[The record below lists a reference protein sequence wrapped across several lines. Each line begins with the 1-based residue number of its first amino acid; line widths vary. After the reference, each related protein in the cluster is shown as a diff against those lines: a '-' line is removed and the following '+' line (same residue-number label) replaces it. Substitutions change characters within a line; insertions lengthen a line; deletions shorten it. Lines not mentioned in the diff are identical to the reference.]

1 MRFCLGVI
9 VSLGLLLPAW
19 ASSGEVKALLE
30 PLQRPGVE
38 VWLDKECFAE
48 GDLLIVHVKA
58 ERDGFLT
65 LYDLTPDGEV
75 VKLFPNRYSPN
86 ARITGGQEF
95 RIPPPG
101 AGYAIRVHIPSDV
114 RLPAY
119 ETLWAIVT
127 AVPVSFP
134 DHAETTA
141 LLVREVQ
148 EKLAGLPSGTWWAST
163 SVRFGYGPCEEGAP
177 SVPQAGETPSADLA
191 SLQAAI
197 DRAGANWSAGNTW
210 PWALPEGEREKLC
223 GTVLREPDPERRIED
238 EALRAPDIE
247 LPAHLDWRDV
257 NGDDWTTPIKD
268 QGLCGSCWDFAAV
281 AVLECLLDIESSDPA
296 DSPQE
301 IMSEQY
307 LLSYCDN
314 CLAFGRGC
322 QGGYIDAAMAFLTR
336 WGTVTAACFP
346 YAADD
351 ELRRETTSC
360 YTRRLLYWYYAGGI
374 TRPAK
379 VDEIKTAL
387 YLYGPVMTSMA
398 VYEDFFAY
406 EGGVYEH
413 VEGDLVGYHAVLIVG
428 WDDAEE
434 AWICKNSW
442 GPNWGEEGWFR
453 IKWGESQIGRYIF
466 MGRTEKLERLIQ
478 ALKVHGL
485 YDLVTKLLS
494 PGETRR

>member
-1 MRFCLGVI
+1 
-9 VSLGLLLPAW
+9 
-19 ASSGEVKALLE
+19 
-30 PLQRPGVE
+30 
-38 VWLDKECFAE
+38 
-48 GDLLIVHVKA
+48 
-58 ERDGFLT
+58 
-65 LYDLTPDGEV
+65 
-75 VKLFPNRYSPN
+75 
-86 ARITGGQEF
+86 
-95 RIPPPG
+95 
-101 AGYAIRVHIPSDV
+101 
-114 RLPAY
+114 
-119 ETLWAIVT
+119 
-127 AVPVSFP
+127 
-134 DHAETTA
+134 
-141 LLVREVQ
+141 VQ
-148 EKLAGLPSGTWWAST
+148 DKLAGLPSGTWWASA
-163 SVRFGYGPCEEGAP
+163 SVSFGYGPCEEGAP
-177 SVPQAGETPSADLA
+177 SFPQAGEAPPVDIT
-191 SLQAAI
+191 SLQATI

-210 PWALPEGEREKLC
+210 PWALPEGERKKLC
-223 GTVLREPDPERRIED
+223 GTVLREPDPEHRIEA

-268 QGLCGSCWDFAAV
+268 QGLCGSCWTFAAV

-351 ELRRETTSC
+351 ELRRETTGC
-360 YTRRLLYWYYAGGI
+360 YARKLLYWYYAGGI
-374 TRPAK
+374 IRPAK

-406 EGGVYEH
+406 KGGVYEH

-453 IKWGESQIGRYIF
+453 IKWGDSEIGRYIF

-494 PGETRR
+494 PGERRR